1 MNAAD
6 LVAMSGSNLLR
17 QKGRAVL
24 TAAGVVIGVSAL
36 VLMVSLGLGLQRE
49 FLQLF
54 QTDYEM
60 GTLTVMRAKSDVP
73 RKKGRGFTPF
83 SFGGQPIPVTDRD
96 LEEMA
101 KVPGVARALPDL
113 QMYLRVSID
122 LPGEVQGV
130 DFHPVTGV
138 VPEEEP
144 GFAAALVKGAMWTS
158 RTEKVCL
165 IPTAFLDFRVGLKPE
180 EVVGKKVTFASIM
193 QEDESEPPS
202 EDAYTIV
209 GVFKTEKFGFRGR
222 QIVLPMDQAL
232 DLRARKGGNP
242 FLPSKKGTYIAA
254 EVRLA
259 DPRRADEVAGR
270 LRGLGYQVTSAN
282 DRIRMVNVFILVLEA
297 FLASMG
303 AIGLVVSLFGIANT
317 MAMAVLERT
326 REIGIMKAL
335 GARNRDIGR
344 LFLAEAATIGAVSGV
359 AGLAGAFLAGKLLNA
374 IARGAFD
381 LPPEVT
387 LFHVPWWLAAG
398 SVLFSMFVSV
408 FAGTLP
414 ARRAARMD
422 PVKSLRYE

>member
-1 MNAAD
+1 
-6 LVAMSGSNLLR
+6 
-17 QKGRAVL
+17 
-24 TAAGVVIGVSAL
+24 
-36 VLMVSLGLGLQRE
+36 
-49 FLQLF
+49 
-54 QTDYEM
+54 
-60 GTLTVMRAKSDVP
+60 
-73 RKKGRGFTPF
+73 
-83 SFGGQPIPVTDRD
+83 
-96 LEEMA
+96 
-101 KVPGVARALPDL
+101 
-113 QMYLRVSID
+113 
-122 LPGEVQGV
+122 
-130 DFHPVTGV
+130 
-138 VPEEEP
+138 
-144 GFAAALVKGAMWTS
+144 
-158 RTEKVCL
+158 
-165 IPTAFLDFRVGLKPE
+165 
-180 EVVGKKVTFASIM
+180 
-193 QEDESEPPS
+193 
-202 EDAYTIV
+202 
-209 GVFKTEKFGFRGR
+209 
-222 QIVLPMDQAL
+222 
-232 DLRARKGGNP
+232 
-242 FLPSKKGTYIAA
+242 
-254 EVRLA
+254 
-259 DPRRADEVAGR
+259 VAGR

-344 LFLAEAATIGAVSGV
+344 LFLAEAATIGAASGA

-398 SVLFSMFVSV
+398 SVLFSMIVSV

>member
-6 LVAMSGSNLLR
+6 LVSMSWTNLRR
-17 QKGRAVL
+17 QKGRTAL
-24 TAAGVVIGVSAL
+24 TAAGVVIGVAAL

-60 GTLTVMRAKSDVP
+60 GTLTVMRAKADGA
-73 RKKGRGFTPF
+73 RKKGKGITPF
-83 SFGGQPIPVTDRD
+83 SFGGQPIPITDKD
-96 LEEMA
+96 LSEMA
-101 KVPGVARALPDL
+101 KVPGVLRALPDL
-113 QMYLRVSID
+113 QMFLRVSID
-122 LPGEVQGV
+122 LPGEAQGV
-130 DFHPVTGV
+130 DFHPVAGI

-144 GFAAALVKGAMWTS
+144 AFAAALVKGAMWAS
-158 RTEKVCL
+158 RPEKVCL

-180 EVVGKKVTFASIM
+180 EVLGKKVTFGAIM
-193 QEDESEPPS
+193 EDENEPPS
-202 EDAYTIV
+202 TDAYIIV

-222 QIVLPMDQAL
+222 QIMLPMEQAL

-242 FLPSKKGTYIAA
+242 FLPSKKGSYIAA

-259 DPRRADEVAGR
+259 DPLSADEVAGR

-282 DRIRMVNVFILVLEA
+282 DRVRMVNVFILVLEA
-297 FLASMG
+297 FLASIG

-344 LFLAEAATIGAVSGV
+344 LFLAEAATIGAVSGGV
-359 AGLAGAFLAGKLLNA
+359 GLAGAFLAGKLLNA

-398 SVLFSMFVSV
+398 SVAFAMFVSV

-422 PVKSLRYE
+422 PVRSLRYE